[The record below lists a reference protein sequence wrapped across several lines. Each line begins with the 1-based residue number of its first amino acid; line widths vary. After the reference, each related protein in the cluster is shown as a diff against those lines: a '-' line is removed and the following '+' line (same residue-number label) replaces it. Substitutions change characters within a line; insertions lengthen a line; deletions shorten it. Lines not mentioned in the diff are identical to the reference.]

1 MRSRVFI
8 CVVFS
13 LLLAVPVLAE
23 SAASAYNAGQHAE
36 KKNDYDTAYQAY
48 KKAHDTAPQDPKY
61 MAAYLR
67 MRFYASSQHIHAG
80 QTLRDEGKEE
90 EALTEYRLAA
100 QIDPSNFEAMSQ
112 VRRATDEIQKQLQT
126 KTAPKTKENTVL
138 EQDASDAAGPVVLDF
153 KSDFPVS
160 IQMTATTDVIYKTI
174 GKLGGFNILMDPEYK
189 PLKITFELKDVT
201 VREALNMLGVQS
213 KTF

>member
-13 LLLAVPVLAE
+13 LLLVVPVLAE
-23 SAASAYNAGQHAE
+23 SAASAYNSGQHAE

-90 EALTEYRLAA
+90 EALTEYRLAS
-100 QIDPSNFEAMSQ
+100 QIDPSNFEARGQ
-112 VRRATDEIQKQLQT
+112 VQRASEQIKQEVET
-126 KTAPKTKENTVL
+126 KAAPKVNE
-138 EQDASDAAGPVVLDF
+138 ES
-153 KSDFPVS
+153 
-160 IQMTATTDVIYKTI
+160 
-174 GKLGGFNILMDPEYK
+174 
-189 PLKITFELKDVT
+189 
-201 VREALNMLGVQS
+201 
-213 KTF
+213 